1 MMRDLLGNE
10 ISNEEALRILKRK
23 TPQPRGYAQ
32 PPGSGPKGETCKT
45 CKHIARIRCSKTY
58 IKCRLLEAG
67 WTHGPGTDIKA
78 KAPACRLWEPAE

>member
-23 TPQPRGYAQ
+23 APQPNGYAQ

-45 CKHIARIRCSKTY
+45 CKHLARIRYSKTY
-58 IKCRLLEAG
+58 LKCALIKEG
-67 WTHGPGTDIKA
+67 WTHGTGTDVKA
-78 KAPACRLWEPAE
+78 KAPACRLWEAAE